1 MPFCSSCGSEVKED
15 EKYCS
20 NCGNNLSSDMSNAN
34 KNSSNFKKYSLMF
47 LGIIATIL
55 VLGFIAN
62 IYIGNQIEDEV
73 NAIISE
79 QTRFIESELDVD
91 AYINHGDI
99 KVNPMFREINVTDVS
114 LKMTNSYEDLE
125 YNIGELSVKTS
136 YDNLQKIFN
145 DKPIEELNSF
155 SINLEKSNLSYES
168 NWSESY
174 FGLDFD
180 EVSVA
185 FDGHLSQ
192 ELEKDPNILLYNDQN
207 LNVTFKGV
215 KFNIPEFEK
224 MYGSAEADIIKK
236 FTNYDEISFILSHN
250 SDSKEFKIEGFKV
263 SNSSLDFNTD
273 LAIQY
278 KGNKLEYLEPV
289 NFQVGSNFDF
299 TLSDLSWGNAYDYGK
314 FSIDNLNV
322 KTNSDVVVKQYDY
335 YSDPSI
341 PEGEFNLTIN
351 GFDVDLKGRAEQDYQ
366 ELLRYEYGMV
376 TNDIPN
382 IKINDLT
389 LNYYVKNNKMVVDSK
404 LDSTIL
410 DATFIGD
417 INLNKQYFNDS
428 TINQLKL
435 EITDYHDVFKPTVRE
450 FERAMG
456 DIRDGDK
463 IVLSFKGS
471 LRSPQLKQ

>member
-1 MPFCSSCGSEVKED
+1 
-15 EKYCS
+15 
-20 NCGNNLSSDMSNAN
+20 
-34 KNSSNFKKYSLMF
+34 
-47 LGIIATIL
+47 
-55 VLGFIAN
+55 
-62 IYIGNQIEDEV
+62 
-73 NAIISE
+73 
-79 QTRFIESELDVD
+79 
-91 AYINHGDI
+91 
-99 KVNPMFREINVTDVS
+99 
-114 LKMTNSYEDLE
+114 
-125 YNIGELSVKTS
+125 
-136 YDNLQKIFN
+136 
-145 DKPIEELNSF
+145 
-155 SINLEKSNLSYES
+155 
-168 NWSESY
+168 
-174 FGLDFD
+174 
-180 EVSVA
+180 
-185 FDGHLSQ
+185 
-192 ELEKDPNILLYNDQN
+192 
-207 LNVTFKGV
+207 
-215 KFNIPEFEK
+215 
-224 MYGSAEADIIKK
+224 
-236 FTNYDEISFILSHN
+236 
-250 SDSKEFKIEGFKV
+250 
-263 SNSSLDFNTD
+263 
-273 LAIQY
+273 
-278 KGNKLEYLEPV
+278 V